1 LYSFTHGTLGLGRK
15 HIRAQQGPNPIEA
28 YQGAVQQINKVMT
41 AVAANQLES
50 STPCADWNVQS
61 VINHALAVQKFANG
75 VLSGSEVDGSIM
87 SNVSHPIP
95 SEGASAALKE
105 ITDTTLA
112 TLKTIDMT
120 AVVQTP
126 FGEMPGGQFIMV
138 PIADMIIHTWDLAK
152 STGQDTTLDAGL
164 AELGFNV
171 MVNVAEGGRKMG
183 AFGAEVS
190 VPESA
195 SFQDRMLGLSGRQP

>member
-95 SEGASAALKE
+95 SEGASAALK
-105 ITDTTLA
+105 A
-112 TLKTIDMT
+112 PP
-120 AVVQTP
+120 Q
-126 FGEMPGGQFIMV
+126 
-138 PIADMIIHTWDLAK
+138 
-152 STGQDTTLDAGL
+152 
-164 AELGFNV
+164 
-171 MVNVAEGGRKMG
+171 R
-183 AFGAEVS
+183 
-190 VPESA
+190 
-195 SFQDRMLGLSGRQP
+195 